1 MEDVKP
7 VYLYVLNCVLCFLY
21 MFEKSDDLMGIY
33 LLK

>member
-7 VYLYVLNCVLCFLY
+7 VYLYILYCVLCFLY
-21 MFEKSDDLMGIY
+21 MLGKSDDLMGIY